1 MVISKVG
8 RRLAEMQSVRFLF
21 IGGCN
26 TLFGIADTFV
36 LTRLFLAIDPSHA
49 KSMGT
54 AAMAVSSVM
63 NVGFSFLTYKWF
75 VFKTHGNY
83 RSEFLRSLTIYG
95 PTIAMNT
102 LLVAPLAAVV
112 QQWAGQHAAVYIAQA
127 VILGFTILFSFFG
140 HKRVTFQ
147 QKGRPGAGAAS

>member
-1 MVISKVG
+1 MITKVS

-26 TLFGIADTFV
+26 TLFGVADTFV
-36 LTRLFLAIDPSHA
+36 LTKLFLAIDPSHA

-54 AAMAVSSVM
+54 AGMAVSSVI

-75 VFKTHGNY
+75 VFRTRGKYG
-83 RSEFLRSLTIYG
+83 SEFIRSLTIYG

-112 QQWAGQHAAVYIAQA
+112 QQWVGQHTAVYIAQA
-127 VILGFTILFSFFG
+127 AILGFTIVFSFFG

-147 QKGRPGAGAAS
+147 QKGRPGTGAAN